1 MDKCWSLERV
11 SNLPNLLRS
20 LDLWNCECY
29 KLVEVQGLFKLEP
42 LGNTDA
48 EMINHL
54 RLFNLESL
62 GDVKVD
68 LFDTFSTTY
77 RKVLL
82 QGLYECSIFSTY
94 IPGSEVPDWFS
105 TKSAGPL
112 ISMQM
117 PPLPLPNLRILGFN
131 ICIMYAY
138 YTIDGSAGDVRT
150 AWLNELHIRV
160 SNKTKNLKWFYSP
173 TFMGMPGI
181 DDSMLWLS
189 HWKIGNQLE
198 VGDEV
203 DILVLEKGFFQV
215 KEVGFDLVYDEEKAE
230 STSYKNVDPCCQS
243 IISGVDLSEYEV
255 KRGSFFLCNHNHKF
269 HKLCSSDDSWTS
281 SRWYKNFFGD
291 E

>member
-1 MDKCWSLERV
+1 MV
-11 SNLPNLLRS
+11 
-20 LDLWNCECY
+20 
-29 KLVEVQGLFKLEP
+29 
-42 LGNTDA
+42 
-48 EMINHL
+48 
-54 RLFNLESL
+54 
-62 GDVKVD
+62 
-68 LFDTFSTTY
+68 
-77 RKVLL
+77 

-105 TKSAGPL
+105 TRSVGPL

-131 ICIMYAY
+131 ICILYAYCTAY
-138 YTIDGSAGDVRT
+138 YTIDGSACDVRT
-150 AWLNELHIRV
+150 TWLNELHIRV

-215 KEVGFDLVYDEEKAE
+215 KEVGFDIVYNEEKAE

-243 IISGVDLSEYEV
+243 IISGIDLSEYEV
-255 KRGSFFLCNHNHKF
+255 KRGLFFLCNHNHKF
-269 HKLCSSDDSWTS
+269 HKLCSSDDSWTL